1 MRIFRD
7 EDALPTEAKGSV
19 AALGNFDGVHLGHRA
34 VIARAGTLARARQAP
49 LAVVTFEPHPRSH
62 FQPEAAP
69 FRLTPL
75 DAKTR
80 ALAGLGVDQ
89 LFVLRFGPTL
99 AQFGPAAFVSQ
110 VLVGRLGLA
119 CAVTGYNF
127 SFGKGR
133 EGDAEALAALGVP
146 LGMAVERV
154 APEMGPDG
162 EVCSSSRVRSLL
174 AAGQVRRAAAMLGRD
189 FEIDG
194 VVATGARL
202 GNTIGFPTAN
212 LCLGEYARPA
222 LGVYAVRCAVD
233 DGGPARWIAGA
244 ANIGKRPTVGG
255 VEERLEAHLFDFS
268 GDLYGKRLRVALVE
282 HLRPE
287 RKFDGLDALKAQIA
301 EDCRRARALLSAQP
315 ARAAS

>member
-7 EDALPTEAKGSV
+7 EDALPAEAKGSV

-34 VIARAGTLARARQAP
+34 VIARAGALARARKAP
-49 LAVVTFEPHPRSH
+49 LAVVTFEPHPRRH

-75 DAKTR
+75 DAKAR
-80 ALAGLGVDQ
+80 ALAALGIDH
-89 LFVLRFGPTL
+89 LFVLRFGAAL
-99 AQFGPAAFVSQ
+99 AQLGAAAFVSE
-110 VLVGRLGLA
+110 VLIGRLDLA

-133 EGDAEALAALGVP
+133 EGDAAALATLGAP
-146 LGMAVERV
+146 HGLAVERV
-154 APEMGPDG
+154 APEMDPDG
-162 EVCSSSRVRSLL
+162 EVCSSSRVRALL
-174 AAGQVRRAAAMLGRD
+174 AEGQVRCAAALLGRE
-189 FEIDG
+189 FEIEG

-255 VEERLEAHLFDFS
+255 AEERLEAHLFDFS

-301 EDCRRARALLSAQP
+301 EDCRRARALLGAQP